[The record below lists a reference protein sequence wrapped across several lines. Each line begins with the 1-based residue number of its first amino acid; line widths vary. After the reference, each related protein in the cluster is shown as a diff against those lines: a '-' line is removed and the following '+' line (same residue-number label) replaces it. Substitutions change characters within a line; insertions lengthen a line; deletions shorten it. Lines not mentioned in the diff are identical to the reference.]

1 MREVLWRAGRDD
13 IQLVTARDG
22 IISARIQI

>member
-13 IQLVTARDG
+13 IQLVTARAG
-22 IISARIQI
+22 IISARLQI